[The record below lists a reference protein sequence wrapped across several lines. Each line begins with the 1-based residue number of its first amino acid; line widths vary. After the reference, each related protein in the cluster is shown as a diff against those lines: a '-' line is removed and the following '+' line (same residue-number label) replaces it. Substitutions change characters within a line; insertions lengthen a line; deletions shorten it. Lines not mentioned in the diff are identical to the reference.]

1 MSTMQCHGFVMYYD
15 SMILTLLDGHV
26 RHRQSHR
33 VTGEDI
39 VSAVDVFAIDGQ
51 SSSR

>member
-1 MSTMQCHGFVMYYD
+1 MSQKLHGFVMYND

-26 RHRQSHR
+26 RHRQSHG
-33 VTGEDI
+33 VSGEDI
-39 VSAVDVFAIDGQ
+39 VSAIDVFAIDGQ